1 MAAIAILS
9 HALDR
14 ILWPRQD
21 GNGYNCPYLIGRM
34 AMELTHRGHQVEIV
48 HGLEAKNPGADL
60 AILHVD
66 LTCVPADYL
75 DFAGSFRR
83 CLNARVADI
92 RKTTVSMAQLSL
104 HPEWDGPV
112 IVKSNLNCNG
122 SPEVLKN
129 ACLAKAGEAPVHP
142 GAREF
147 TDYRIYESMGAIPDS
162 LRQLPDIAIDAFMP
176 EREDGLYA
184 IRHWVF
190 CGDQGHC
197 NRFVSSEAVI
207 KGGNVLRKEP
217 CAVPEKLRGIRHNLG
232 FDYGKF
238 DFVVHG
244 DDVYLLDANKT
255 PGSPPLI
262 SADDRASLGR
272 LVDGLEACLAAP
284 AKTRN
289 G

>member
-66 LTCVPADYL
+66 LTCVPAVYL

-190 CGDQGHC
+190 CGDKGYC
-197 NRFVSSEAVI
+197 SKYTGSEPIIKASSVI
-207 KGGNVLRKEP
+207 KREP
-217 CAVPEKLRGIRHNLG
+217 VNIPNELLKIRAELG
-232 FDYGKF
+232 FDFGKF

-244 DDVYLLDANKT
+244 EKAFLLDANKT
-255 PGSPPLI
+255 PGSPPAIAL
-262 SADDRASLGR
+262 ADSTYIASMC
-272 LVDGLEACLAAP
+272 DGFLSFIEHS
-284 AKTRN
+284 K
-289 G
+289 